1 MDSEYRAIFERLYQ
15 PVPDP
20 SYDKLE
26 YRLFAWSPYL
36 QSEDGIAVRQA
47 IDAADAELL
56 KSSGRK
62 IRADAKYFLFL
73 NLMEMVFLPMQIR
86 GRSFREELGPAL
98 RADLNLLVNDAVRLQ
113 ERRERI
119 PGEAVMLPQE
129 PELSGHSVLEAIA
142 LNWRQLKLSDLRVW
156 GDD

>member
-1 MDSEYRAIFERLYQ
+1 MDSEYKAIFERLYQ

-20 SYDKLE
+20 RYDRLE

-36 QSEDGIAVRQA
+36 QTEDGIAVRQA

-56 KSSGRK
+56 KSNRRR

-73 NLMEMVFLPMQIR
+73 NLMEMVFLPMQMR
-86 GRSFREELGPAL
+86 GISLGEERGPAL

-119 PGEAVMLPQE
+119 PGEAVILPEE

-142 LNWRQLKLSDLRVW
+142 LNWRQLKLSDFRIW